1 MIGTLLSAL
10 AGFLASLVRDLIT
23 ARRQE
28 AALKDIG
35 RRQAEAETATRIAET
50 ADAQASVNLADR
62 GDAGDVARRLR
73 DRLRSTAG
81 PS

>member
-35 RRQAEAETATRIAET
+35 RREAEAETATQIAET
-50 ADAQASVNLADR
+50 ADAQASLNLAVR
-62 GDAGDVARRLR
+62 GGAGDVARRLR
-73 DRLRSTAG
+73 ERLAKPPG
-81 PS
+81 PA